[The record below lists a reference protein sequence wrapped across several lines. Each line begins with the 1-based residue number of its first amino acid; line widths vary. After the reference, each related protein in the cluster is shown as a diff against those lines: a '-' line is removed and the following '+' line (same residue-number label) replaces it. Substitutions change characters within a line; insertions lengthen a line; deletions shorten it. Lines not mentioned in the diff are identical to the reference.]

1 MDGEWIE
8 LDQHGVPKRLPKLPR
23 WATPKGWLAGLRPKP
38 RRNRRALVRA
48 NRHSAN
54 SDSASHGVNGNSQ
67 SLVVAIEAMEE
78 KIGHRLYRGLLKRVA
93 RAWNPQQIRETA
105 LLEQVLAQMQGAER
119 GVARLEAARARLA
132 PEIVQKVIAS
142 LNVQPA
148 KIEDLQNLHGLVIA
162 LEKEAE
168 RVQGQG

>member
-1 MDGEWIE
+1 
-8 LDQHGVPKRLPKLPR
+8 
-23 WATPKGWLAGLRPKP
+23 
-38 RRNRRALVRA
+38 
-48 NRHSAN
+48 
-54 SDSASHGVNGNSQ
+54 
-67 SLVVAIEAMEE
+67 
-78 KIGHRLYRGLLKRVA
+78 
-93 RAWNPQQIRETA
+93 
-105 LLEQVLAQMQGAER
+105 MQGAER